1 MRIKHEVSKI
11 ISEDIQNG
19 ENIEMIVSLL
29 LKEARK
35 VGELLPKSSDYDK
48 IAEKIKKSQISENH
62 YLGLGGITWKGNRC
76 SF

>member
-48 IAEKIKKSQISENH
+48 IAEKIKKSQSNTFLKIIYDDIRDVILVN
-62 YLGLGGITWKGNRC
+62 LK
-76 SF
+76 